1 MSRTKGA
8 LNKPKKAKNGLFNI
22 ELEKHIEN
30 NPIIKDKGHKWVTI
44 GHMNTY
50 YFDLLDLYNTSVTMK
65 ACVNFAVRAIVGQ
78 GLDTD
83 RMKIANGDLT
93 NPNYFTDWNTFINN
107 FVLDYIIYGGAA
119 FEIIKNKDG
128 KTYSFFNVPFDTLK
142 PSPMDEDG
150 VIKSYWQSAD
160 WSAWTMNPP
169 IEIPTFSF
177 QEDETISSGKPYI
190 FVLKSYN
197 PTNVYFPAP
206 RYLSALNQ
214 IQTEAQMQL
223 YDLKMAVNQFVPQG
237 MLTVNQMETEEEKQA
252 FLDNLQA
259 NYQGAQNAGNLMV
272 TFKNQND
279 ENPVT
284 FTPFTVSTENVN
296 LYDTANERV
305 TNRICESFGIPS
317 KMLIGLP
324 VDNQGFSNQG
334 TVMQT
339 AFNLYNVNI
348 ATNDRSIIT
357 GAINNAL
364 AMNGIDTEIKFKPIN
379 YILSQ
384 DDVAEAE
391 DGNAEVTD
399 DSLTSEDDATEQ
411 VISTENNA

>member
-1 MSRTKGA
+1 
-8 LNKPKKAKNGLFNI
+8 
-22 ELEKHIEN
+22 
-30 NPIIKDKGHKWVTI
+30 
-44 GHMNTY
+44 
-50 YFDLLDLYNTSVTMK
+50 
-65 ACVNFAVRAIVGQ
+65 
-78 GLDTD
+78 
-83 RMKIANGDLT
+83 
-93 NPNYFTDWNTFINN
+93 
-107 FVLDYIIYGGAA
+107 
-119 FEIIKNKDG
+119 
-128 KTYSFFNVPFDTLK
+128 
-142 PSPMDEDG
+142 MDEDG

-160 WSAWTMNPP
+160 WSAWAINPP

-190 FVLKSYN
+190 FVLKNYN

-223 YDLKMAVNQFVPQG
+223 YDLKMATNQFVPQG

-252 FLDNLQA
+252 FLNNLQA

-272 TFKNQND
+272 TFKNQDD

-284 FTPFTVSTENVN
+284 FTPFTVSTESVN

-364 AMNGIDTEIKFKPIN
+364 AMNGIDTQIKFKPIN
-379 YILSQ
+379 YILSK

-411 VISTENNA
+411 

>member
-8 LNKPKKAKNGLFNI
+8 LNKPKKTKNGLFNI

-44 GHMNTY
+44 GRMNTY

-78 GLDTD
+78 GLDID
-83 RMKIANGDLT
+83 RMKIVNGDLT

-128 KTYSFFNVPFDTLK
+128 KTYSFFNVPFDTLR

-160 WSAWTMNPP
+160 WSAWAMNPP

-177 QEDETISSGKPYI
+177 QEDETISSGQPYI

-237 MLTVNQMETEEEKQA
+237 MLVVNQMETEEEKQA
-252 FLDNLQA
+252 FLNNLQM

-272 TFKNQND
+272 TFKNQDD

-324 VDNQGFSNQG
+324 AMRELPIEYVNHL
-334 TVMQT
+334 
-339 AFNLYNVNI
+339 AF
-348 ATNDRSIIT
+348 
-357 GAINNAL
+357 
-364 AMNGIDTEIKFKPIN
+364 
-379 YILSQ
+379 
-384 DDVAEAE
+384 
-391 DGNAEVTD
+391 
-399 DSLTSEDDATEQ
+399 Q
-411 VISTENNA
+411 VRC